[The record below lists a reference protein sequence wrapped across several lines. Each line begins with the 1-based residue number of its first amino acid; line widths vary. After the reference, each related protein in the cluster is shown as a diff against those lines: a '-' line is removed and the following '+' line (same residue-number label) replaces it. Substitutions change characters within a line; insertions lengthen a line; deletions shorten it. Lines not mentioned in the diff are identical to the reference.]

1 MSTST
6 CARDHIALIMR
17 DLRRRYLP
25 DEDLRSGNTALARIT
40 AQTEDPFRVLIG
52 TILSQRTRDEMTEKA
67 VDQLFAKYPDPS
79 TLAAADPADVERRIK
94 PVGFYHQKTLQI
106 QRVSRI
112 LVDAYGGRVPSTF
125 EELVALPQVGPKT
138 ANCVLVYGYGIPRIP
153 VDTHVHRVSNR
164 LGLVR
169 SKTPEQTESVLMQ
182 TLPKRYW
189 LAVNEL
195 FIEFG
200 KDICR
205 PVRPRCEACSF
216 QNFCSYFRGY
226 VRRQPWWDARMRQ
239 AARTPSPA
247 RGSKGHAGSSPR

>member
-1 MSTST
+1 
-6 CARDHIALIMR
+6 MR

-25 DEDLRSGNTALARIT
+25 DADLRSGNTALAKIT
-40 AQTEDPFRVLIG
+40 AATEDPFRVLIG

-67 VDQLFAKYPDPS
+67 VDQLFAKYPDPAA
-79 TLAAADPADVERRIK
+79 LAAADPADVERLIR
-94 PVGFYHQKTLQI
+94 PVGFYHQKTPQI

-112 LVDAYGGRVPSTF
+112 LVETYRGRVPATF

-153 VDTHVHRVSNR
+153 VDTHVYRVSNR

-169 SKTPEQTESVLMQ
+169 AKTPEQTEAVLMQ
-182 TLPKRYW
+182 TVPKRYW

-205 PVRPRCEACSF
+205 PIGPRCSECSFRPFCHYYRTVVSKKPRPRTQRVPS
-216 QNFCSYFRGY
+216 
-226 VRRQPWWDARMRQ
+226 RR
-239 AARTPSPA
+239 
-247 RGSKGHAGSSPR
+247 

>member
-1 MSTST
+1 MSTSAP
-6 CARDHIALIMR
+6 ARDRIPAIMR

-25 DEDLRSGNTALARIT
+25 QGDLKQGKTALAKIT
-40 AQTEDPFRVLIG
+40 AQTEDPFRVLVG

-67 VDQLFAKYPDPS
+67 TDALFAKYPDAPA
-79 TLAAADPADVERRIK
+79 LAAADTADVERLIR
-94 PVGFYHQKTLQI
+94 PVGFYHQKAPQI

-112 LVDAYGGRVPSTF
+112 LVERYGGRVPSTY
-125 EELVALPQVGPKT
+125 EELMDLPQVGSKT

-164 LGLVR
+164 LGLVTT
-169 SKTPEQTESVLMQ
+169 KTPEKTEAALMAAV
-182 TLPKRYW
+182 PRRYW

-205 PVRPRCEACSF
+205 PVGPRCAVCAFRPFCRYYRTVVSKRERPRT
-216 QNFCSYFRGY
+216 
-226 VRRQPWWDARMRQ
+226 ARLR
-239 AARTPSPA
+239 
-247 RGSKGHAGSSPR
+247 SSHR

>member
-1 MSTST
+1 MNTSAR
-6 CARDHIALIMR
+6 ARDRIPFIMR

-25 DEDLRSGNTALARIT
+25 RGDLREGNTALAKIT
-40 AQTEDPFRVLIG
+40 AATEDPFQVLIG

-67 VDQLFAKYPDPS
+67 TAQLFAKYPDAEA
-79 TLAAADPADVERRIK
+79 LAAAETADVERRIR
-94 PVGFYHQKTLQI
+94 PVGFYHQKAPQI

-112 LVDAYGGRVPSTF
+112 LLDRYQGRVPSSYD
-125 EELVALPQVGPKT
+125 ELMALPQVGPKT

-169 SKTPEQTESVLMQ
+169 AKTPEKTETGLMA
-182 TLPKRYW
+182 LVPRRFW
-189 LAVNEL
+189 LDVNEL

-205 PVRPRCEACSF
+205 PIGPRCEACSF
-216 QNFCSYFRGY
+216 RDFCRHYRTVVSKRP
-226 VRRQPWWDARMRQ
+226 RRSGPRR
-239 AARTPSPA
+239 PS
-247 RGSKGHAGSSPR
+247 RR

>member
-6 CARDHIALIMR
+6 RARDHIPGIMR

-25 DEDLRSGNTALARIT
+25 RGDLRDGATALAKIT
-40 AQTEDPFRVLIG
+40 AATEDPFHVLVG

-67 VDQLFAKYPDPS
+67 TDQLFAAYPDAAA
-79 TLAAADPADVERRIK
+79 LAAADTADVERRIR
-94 PVGFYHQKTLQI
+94 PVGFYHQKAPQI

-112 LVDAYGGRVPSTF
+112 LVERYGGRVPSTY
-125 EELVALPQVGPKT
+125 EELMELPQVGSKT

-164 LGLVR
+164 LGLVDT
-169 SKTPEQTESVLMQ
+169 KTPEKTEAALME
-182 TLPKRYW
+182 LVPRRYW

-200 KDICR
+200 KDVCR
-205 PVRPRCEACSF
+205 PIGPRCEVCGF
-216 QNFCSYFRGY
+216 RPFCRYYRTVVSK
-226 VRRQPWWDARMRQ
+226 RRTPQTAR
-239 AARTPSPA
+239 RTPS
-247 RGSKGHAGSSPR
+247 RR